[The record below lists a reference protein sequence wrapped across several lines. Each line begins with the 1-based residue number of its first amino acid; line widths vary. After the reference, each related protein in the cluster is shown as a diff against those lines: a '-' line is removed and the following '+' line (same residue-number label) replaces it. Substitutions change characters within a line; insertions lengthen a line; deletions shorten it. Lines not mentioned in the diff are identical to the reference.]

1 VVYVACSSASSSRP
15 VLLYVSPPIT
25 RLAECRPEGF
35 PRTLHPLLYSKPAG
49 AMGRSDWPLSQP
61 VRRRSR
67 SITSRPSQRFRSIE
81 LSREEQLRTLS
92 VPLVDGMSGALSTVL
107 NVSDL
112 GETGA
117 GDTEELRVSVLVMG
131 SQGERRWVQ

>member
-15 VLLYVSPPIT
+15 VVYVSPPAARVAI
-25 RLAECRPEGF
+25 CRSGRF

-67 SITSRPSQRFRSIE
+67 SITSSPGQRFRSIE

-92 VPLVDGMSGALSTVL
+92 VPLVDGVSGALATVL

-112 GETGA
+112 GQTGT

-131 SQGERRWVQ
+131 SQGDRR